1 MAYNNTIDTCAR
13 CTAAWKNYRH
23 LSEQELKMVNE
34 NRFEASF
41 RAGEVIV
48 KQGSPA
54 SNALFLSKGLAK
66 VYIEGPG
73 GNNFILFIARPGRM
87 IMGPGGFTG
96 SRNTYSVS
104 ALTPVHACFVN
115 FSILKHLARTNGKF
129 AEGMLEDISAE
140 SLNDHRRLFN
150 LTHKK
155 MRGRLA
161 DTLLYLAGDI
171 FSSDE
176 FDMLLS
182 RRELGEIA
190 SMAKE
195 SVVRIMKE
203 FSIAGI
209 ISYRSSRVKIIDRQ
223 KLVSI
228 SEEG

>member
-1 MAYNNTIDTCAR
+1 MAYNNTIDTCAK

-23 LSEQELKMVNE
+23 LSGQELKLVNE

-41 RAGEVIV
+41 RTGEVIV

-54 SNALFLSKGLAK
+54 SNALFLSKGMAK

-73 GNNFILFIARPGRM
+73 GKSFILFIARPGRM

-104 ALTPVHACFVN
+104 ALTPVQACFVN
-115 FSILKHLARTNGKF
+115 FSILRHLARTNGKF

-161 DTLLYLAGDI
+161 ETLLYLADDI

-176 FDMLLS
+176 FDILLS
-182 RRELGEIA
+182 RQELGEMA

-203 FSIAGI
+203 FSLDGI
-209 ISYRSSRVKIIDRQ
+209 ISYRSSRLKITDRQ

-228 SEEG
+228 SGEG